1 MSMTMTKAKTSLHLS
16 PLQTL
21 KVLVMLNSLVLL
33 FILFLA
39 FINTN
44 QHAIG
49 QFGQTT
55 DISNVSD
62 IQPTAMTASV
72 DKELVNL
79 PYVSA
84 TGLQQQAVAQVVSYQ
99 QQPMLRARSS
109 R

>member
-1 MSMTMTKAKTSLHLS
+1 MTMTKTNN

-39 FINTN
+39 FFNSN
-44 QHAIG
+44 QNASSE
-49 QFGQTT
+49 FSPSS
-55 DISNVSD
+55 DVSNVSV
-62 IQPTAMTASV
+62 TAPAAITASV
-72 DKELVNL
+72 DKDLANL

-84 TGLQQQAVAQVVSYQ
+84 TGLKQQAVAQVVSYQ
-99 QQPMLRARSS
+99 QQPVVRARSS

>member
-1 MSMTMTKAKTSLHLS
+1 MTMTKTKN

-39 FINTN
+39 FFNSN
-44 QHAIG
+44 QNASSE
-49 QFGQTT
+49 FSPSS
-55 DISNVSD
+55 DVSNVSFTA
-62 IQPTAMTASV
+62 PTAITASV
-72 DKELVNL
+72 DKELANL

-99 QQPMLRARSS
+99 QQPVVRARSS